1 MKKLA
6 LSILSF
12 SMVIA
17 ASGAY
22 GHATLEQKE
31 AELGSTYKGVI
42 RIGHGC
48 DGQPTLKVRVEI
60 PEGVISVKPM
70 PKAGWK
76 LETET
81 GPYAKTYEYY
91 GKTLSEGVKQIT
103 WTGSLKHEHY
113 DEFIFRAK
121 LHKTLAPDQTLY
133 FKTTQE
139 CGAGEN
145 AWIEIPADGQNSHDL
160 KRPAP
165 GVHLTKP
172 SEHSH

>member
-6 LSILSF
+6 LSMLSF

-17 ASGAY
+17 ASSAY

-31 AELGSTYKGVI
+31 AEVGSTYKGVI

-48 DGQPTLKVRVEI
+48 DGQPTLKVRVVI
-60 PEGVISVKPM
+60 PEGVVSVKPM
-70 PKAGWK
+70 LKAGWE

-121 LHKTLAPDQTLY
+121 LHKTLAPEQTLY

-139 CGAGEN
+139 CGSGEN

-165 GVHLTKP
+165 GVHLIKP